1 MFLKI
6 RNIFFITSFIF
17 FSKWIIVFYLNG
29 DIDFSNSLL
38 FDLEDHQY
46 FPIIH
51 NLSNFNFYP
60 IYDNQVEPLNPIV
73 MPFYSIIY
81 HSIIYKL
88 FNIYGFVIIEFFL
101 IFLFLYITTSIF
113 NELGFKYIFSIFLAL
128 FIFILPNIV
137 NVFFLRYQ
145 ISKCDR

>member
-1 MFLKI
+1 M
-6 RNIFFITSFIF
+6 
-17 FSKWIIVFYLNG
+17 IVFYLNG

-81 HSIIYKL
+81 SHTPNRHK
-88 FNIYGFVIIEFFL
+88 VPE
-101 IFLFLYITTSIF
+101 LY
-113 NELGFKYIFSIFLAL
+113 
-128 FIFILPNIV
+128 
-137 NVFFLRYQ
+137 
-145 ISKCDR
+145 SKAKNS